1 MDDFMK
7 DKAMCVVDFKPDTDV
22 GIFWLKN
29 PDGLE
34 FDMSPELEERKPK
47 IVKMKSRQDGI
58 YMGTFYLKF
67 LSFSVLGFKIKF

>member
-7 DKAMCVVDFKPDTDV
+7 DKAMCVVDSKPDTDV

-34 FDMSPELEERKPK
+34 FDIYPEIAERYHF
-47 IVKMKSRQDGI
+47 I
-58 YMGTFYLKF
+58 YIIYH
-67 LSFSVLGFKIKF
+67 I